1 MDSWRAFHSGTG
13 EIHQRA
19 RSTQGHTT
27 VGAIN
32 TPDLKRQ
39 REQSQETGENHSREE
54 DLLAEAM
61 VVKGY
66 NHCQETLPRAERKW
80 GGDTVTPL
88 FPCPT
93 FLGSCWP
100 LAKSNQS
107 PKNKGAPKRWPR
119 AQSRRTGEW
128 NGPAGDGSE
137 AKRLTS
143 TRRCCRVMGRV
154 LEALDSCHSLLCHWE
169 DKSSFWASVS

>member
-13 EIHQRA
+13 GIHRRA

-27 VGAIN
+27 VRAIN

-39 REQSQETGENHSREE
+39 REQSQETGENRSREE
-54 DLLAEAM
+54 DLLAEAV

-93 FLGSCWP
+93 FLGHAGHWP
-100 LAKSNQS
+100 NPTKVQWT
-107 PKNKGAPKRWPR
+107 KEPR
-119 AQSRRTGEW
+119 RGDPGLRAGEQES
-128 NGPAGDGSE
+128 GMALRGDGSE

-143 TRRCCRVMGRV
+143 ACRCCRVMGSVR
-154 LEALDSCHSLLCHWE
+154 EALDSCHSLLCHWE
-169 DKSSFWASVS
+169 DK